1 MNDEGDGMVKDVP
14 QVQVAEA
21 ADDLMLLLG
30 SGMFDQFL
38 ELFRKTAHSIDN
50 GAVVLVDT
58 LNEKMSVKTQ
68 SADPMF
74 LVSQKME
81 GKHLVVIQGASSF
94 FGQSHTVTRNM
105 FLV

>member
-1 MNDEGDGMVKDVP
+1 MVKDVP
-14 QVQVAEA
+14 QAEVTEA
-21 ADDLMLLLG
+21 ADDLMQLLG

-38 ELFRKTAHSIDN
+38 ELFRKTAQSMDN

-58 LNEKMSVKTQ
+58 LNERMSGKTQ
-68 SADPMF
+68 CSEPMF
-74 LVSQKME
+74 IVSQKME

-94 FGQSHTVTRNM
+94 FGGSHTVTRNM